1 MIYSDLITEKNIQLG
16 LDTFDSES
24 TLAALADGLVEC
36 SPELKGRRDEVFDA
50 LREREERG
58 STGQQGVAI
67 PHVQLSGLSKTA
79 IVIGVNS
86 AGVGFRALDGEVVKV
101 FFAVVRPEGGKDDHL
116 QVLRWI
122 AGIAKHQDF
131 VSFAS
136 QAEQPSQVVDLLSEL
151 SPA

>member
-1 MIYSDLITEKNIQLG
+1 MIYSDLITEKNILLG

-24 TLAALADGLVEC
+24 TLGALADGLVEC

-86 AGVGFRALDGEVVKV
+86 AGVDLDRKSTRLNSSHVVSSY
-101 FFAVVRPEGGKDDHL
+101 AVICLKKKKR
-116 QVLRWI
+116 
-122 AGIAKHQDF
+122 
-131 VSFAS
+131 
-136 QAEQPSQVVDLLSEL
+136 
-151 SPA
+151 